1 MPRRN
6 TTSPPTDT
14 ATRAST
20 PAKKPGRKATTATPA
35 EPDDPRKKPGPRKR
49 AGPRAATATPAEP
62 TDTRERL
69 IEAAIEIAQE
79 EGLLAVGLRE
89 VARRAGVTHS
99 APYRHFTDRRDLIVA
114 AAERGFHELFAYVVD
129 RQRETTDDP
138 LDRFWALGVAYFMFA
153 ITRPGLFRLMFAREA
168 SRAEQLRPAEGA
180 VFSMCVGA
188 IAAAQ
193 GAGFVVP
200 GDVQKMALVAWSSMH
215 GLAMLHLDGL
225 TTWLGVADDPEHLAR
240 EISARVYGG
249 FALR

>member
-1 MPRRN
+1 MARRTTTTTASADPR
-6 TTSPPTDT
+6 
-14 ATRAST
+14 TRAGA
-20 PAKKPGRKATTATPA
+20 PKKNPTRKSAP
-35 EPDDPRKKPGPRKR
+35 
-49 AGPRAATATPAEP
+49 ATPAEP

-79 EGLLAVGLRE
+79 EGVLAVGLRE

-99 APYRHFTDRRDLIVA
+99 APYRHFSDRRDLIVA

-129 RQRETTDDP
+129 RQRETSDDP
-138 LDRFWALGVAYFMFA
+138 LERFWELGVAYFMFA
-153 ITRPGLFRLMFAREA
+153 TTRPGLFRLMFSREA

-188 IAAAQ
+188 IGAAQ
-193 GAGFVVP
+193 GAGFVMH

-240 EISARVYGG
+240 EISSRVYVG
-249 FALR
+249 FAAP

>member
-1 MPRRN
+1 MARKTTTTPPSEPPPRAA
-6 TTSPPTDT
+6 SPTK
-14 ATRAST
+14 R
-20 PAKKPGRKATTATPA
+20 PARKANTSTTATP
-35 EPDDPRKKPGPRKR
+35 GS
-49 AGPRAATATPAEP
+49 ATEP

-69 IEAAIEIAQE
+69 IEAAIALAQE

-99 APYRHFTDRRDLIVA
+99 APYRHFADRRELIVA
-114 AAERGFHELFAYVVD
+114 AAERGFHELFAYVVE

-153 ITRPGLFRLMFAREA
+153 TTRPGLFRLMFSREA

-193 GAGFVVP
+193 GAGFVVH

-215 GLAMLHLDGL
+215 GLAQLHLDGL
-225 TTWLGVADDPEHLAR
+225 TTWLGLADDPEHLAR
-240 EISARVYGG
+240 EISSRVYVG